1 MSKKNLVLVVLAL
14 ALVPTSAFAAT
25 ITESVMNI
33 DPNFINLLKLL
44 FVLGSIAAIADSY
57 IKDSIIGK
65 LNAEITNLKATA
77 ALNNE
82 AHKETRRDAIEA
94 WEEVEK
100 LRAQNERLQNR
111 LNVTT
116 DDLIEAEANLHNT
129 SAALTRANDANYTH
143 TRTIE
148 SLESDVQWNKDQ
160 AQSLA
165 NTANNN
171 AKLAN
176 ELMQKLQD
184 LNQI

>member
-1 MSKKNLVLVVLAL
+1 MSKKNLVVLAL
-14 ALVPTSAFAAT
+14 IIALVPTSAFAAT

-57 IKDSIIGK
+57 IKDALVGK
-65 LNAEITNLKATA
+65 LNAQIATMKETA
-77 ALNNE
+77 RRNNE
-82 AHKETRRDAIEA
+82 AHDETRRDAIEA
-94 WEEVEK
+94 WEEVEV

-148 SLESDVQWNKDQ
+148 SLNSDVQWNKDQ

-165 NTANNN
+165 NTANKN

-176 ELMQKLQD
+176 DLMQKLQD